1 MSLDISPCERL
12 AASRERLRQ
21 AMQQSPHTG
30 ASSGNTPE
38 SLLGG
43 LLGHLQTGPGLGL
56 VVDVLQAWWQK
67 QPMRMALLLGS
78 ETSKMLLQP
87 VAQRH
92 PYTLVLAA
100 AALGGLT
107 VVLRPW
113 RWISPPALLAGLMPQ
128 ILSEVM
134 KHLGPKPPASGTAP
148 K

>member
-1 MSLDISPCERL
+1 MSLDVSPCERL

-30 ASSGNTPE
+30 ASPGNNPE

-43 LLGHLQTGPGLGL
+43 LLGHLQTSPGLGL

-67 QPMRMALLLGS
+67 QPIRVALLLAS
-78 ETSKMLLQP
+78 ETTKVLVQP

-92 PYTLVLAA
+92 PYALVLAA
-100 AALGGLT
+100 AAVGGLT
-107 VVLRPW
+107 VMLRPW
-113 RWISPPALLAGLMPQ
+113 RWISTPALLAGLMPQ
-128 ILSEVM
+128 ILSEIM
-134 KHLGPKPPASGTAP
+134 KHLSPKPPASGTVP